1 MEIFKNLTDGCKAIA
16 KLYYSQMSSK
26 KMPLVKDIIDSDKI
40 IESF

>member
-26 KMPLVKDIIDSDKI
+26 KNAFSKRYN
-40 IESF
+40 